1 MVVGICDGGP
11 WDYWLMS
18 ATARRS
24 SVGMV
29 GLGILA
35 VGRQYAIVSCWM
47 VPVEWPTG
55 DIVRARVG
63 CLGLGVDGLVGSY
76 VQAGPI
82 MDASYSQR

>member
-1 MVVGICDGGP
+1 
-11 WDYWLMS
+11 MS
-18 ATARRS
+18 ATARKS

-63 CLGLGVDGLVGSY
+63 CLGLGVDGLVGSDVGGARCWLARGNGGWY
-76 VQAGPI
+76 
-82 MDASYSQR
+82 RR